1 MAGELILIVEDN
13 EKNRKLE
20 RDVLQ
25 FHGYLTVEAETGEE
39 GVRLARESRPALVLM
54 DIQLPGISGIEALR
68 RLRDAS
74 ETQGIAVMAV
84 TASAMMQDRQA
95 ILAAGFDG
103 YLSKPISLKEFVAAV
118 RALLDRGPDRGVAT

>member
-25 FHGYLTVEAETGEE
+25 FHGYRTVEAETGED
-39 GVRLARESRPALVLM
+39 GVRLARETLPLLVLM

-68 RLRDAS
+68 QLRADV
-74 ETQGIAVMAV
+74 ETQSIAVMAV
-84 TASAMMQDRQA
+84 TASAMTQDRQT
-95 ILAAGFDG
+95 IMAAGFDG
-103 YLSKPISLKEFVAAV
+103 YLSKPINIKEFVAAV
-118 RALLDRGPDRGVAT
+118 RALLDRGPAHERTT

>member
-25 FHGYLTVEAETGEE
+25 FHGYRTVEAETGEE
-39 GVRLARESRPALVLM
+39 GVRLARESLPALVLM

-68 RLRDAS
+68 RLRADS

-84 TASAMMQDRQA
+84 TASAMTQDRQT

-118 RALLDRGPDRGVAT
+118 RALLDRGPARERAT

>member
-20 RDVLQ
+20 RDVLR
-25 FHGYLTVEAETGEE
+25 FHGYRTVEAETGED
-39 GVRLARESRPALVLM
+39 GVRLARASLPALILM

-68 RLRDAS
+68 RLRDDS

-84 TASAMMQDRQA
+84 TASAMTQDRQA

-103 YLSKPISLKEFVAAV
+103 YLSKPISLKEFVVAV
-118 RALLDRGPDRGVAT
+118 RALLDRGSDQERAT

>member
-1 MAGELILIVEDN
+1 MAGELILIIEDN

-25 FHGYLTVEAETGEE
+25 FHGYRTVEAETGEE
-39 GVRLARESRPALVLM
+39 GVRLARESLPALVLM

-68 RLRDAS
+68 RLRDDS

-95 ILAAGFDG
+95 ILSAGFDG
-103 YLSKPISLKEFVAAV
+103 YLSKPISLKDFVAAV
-118 RALLDRGPDRGVAT
+118 RALLDRGPDRERAT

>member
-25 FHGYLTVEAETGEE
+25 FHGYRTIEAETGED
-39 GVRLARESRPALVLM
+39 GVRLARESSPALVLM

-68 RLRDAS
+68 RLRADS
-74 ETQGIAVMAV
+74 ETQGIPVMAV
-84 TASAMMQDRQA
+84 TASAMTQDRQT

-118 RALLDRGPDRGVAT
+118 RALLDRGPARERAT